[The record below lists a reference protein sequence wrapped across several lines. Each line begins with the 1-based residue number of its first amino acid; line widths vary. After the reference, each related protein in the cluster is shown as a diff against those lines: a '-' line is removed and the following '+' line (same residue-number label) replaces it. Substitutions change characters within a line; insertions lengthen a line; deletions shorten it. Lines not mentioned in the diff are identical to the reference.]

1 LDWGPADP
9 TGLARWGPGLG
20 LASEGLI
27 HHAAGDRLAD
37 LDGQFLHGREL
48 GAPGQALRTEDLVE
62 EMFCD
67 SLDESLLIE
76 DDAGRIGGVSHP

>member
-1 LDWGPADP
+1 
-9 TGLARWGPGLG
+9 LG
-20 LASEGLI
+20 LAGEGLV

-37 LDGQFLHGREL
+37 LDGQFLQVREP
-48 GAPGQALRTEDLVE
+48 GAPGHALGTEDLVE

-76 DDAGRIGGVSHP
+76 DDGGRIGGLSHP